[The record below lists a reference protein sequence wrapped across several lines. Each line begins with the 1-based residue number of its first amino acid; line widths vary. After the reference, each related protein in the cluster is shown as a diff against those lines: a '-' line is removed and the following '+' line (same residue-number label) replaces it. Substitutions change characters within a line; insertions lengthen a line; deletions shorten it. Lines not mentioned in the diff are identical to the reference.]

1 MQSNE
6 KDLDAVVDDFDYLA
20 DNLPSAAKKLDEL
33 LSDYKDAED
42 AEDAEEQAK
51 VLRGLYDVAEE
62 VRKYADDALE
72 SYDGIADDVGEV
84 LGIE

>member
-33 LSDYKDAED
+33 LSDYKD